1 MRRYKMEMPLWE
13 AALRMLLACSL
24 QLERKLEEFHTH
36 SIDAL
41 QSLAVGW
48 IVLLWE
54 MSLQAS

>member
-1 MRRYKMEMPLWE
+1 MKMPLWE

-36 SIDAL
+36 SIIDAL